1 MVSKCPALSQGKE
14 RLGIYTAERGTF
26 ESKPVSE
33 NETSLEV
40 LASCQFLKS
49 KSSAAKEQY
58 QIIMEDVVAARRSVV
73 RIVHGSV
80 YPGPYPGGFV
90 LLFGIAETV
99 DHRYFREICQAM
111 RFVGLTPRRFY
122 LETFANGVVTYA
134 LFFPSAREDEMKRLE
149 RTLLYSTLLK
159 AFPGRSEVIYHNVL
173 QAKISHEVGLYLLA
187 AVKFVYAFFPKERYA
202 RQYTDVHKVL
212 DRDPRSQSKL
222 EALYK
227 MCMKELLSA
236 ERIYDVVKR
245 HLALAPNLFD
255 DFRSIALG
263 HKTPQFSEELA
274 SMIDATC
281 PEEQDRQILRML
293 LTFNAS
299 VRVTN
304 FFKTETPGAFSFRLD
319 PEVVLKDR
327 PKAIYP
333 EIPFGIYMVCGR
345 DFLGFHTRFRD
356 VARGG
361 IRLVLSRDRQTY
373 ERNLATLF
381 DECYNLAFTQQ
392 YKNKDIPEGGAKGV
406 ILLDSAWPSSRVG
419 NVLLGDSCQSPAA
432 ACSSFTRYLNS
443 LLDCMMPEQCGIYS
457 GHLGKSREI
466 LFFGPDENTA
476 NFMDLGAEIAKG
488 RGYRYWKA
496 LTTGK
501 SVKLGG
507 IPHDTYG
514 MTTTSVHTY
523 VLELLKELGEQEEN
537 ITKVQ
542 TGGPDG
548 DLGSNEIL
556 MSKDKTIA
564 VVDGSGV
571 LYDPQGLNRD
581 ELCRLARRRMPVKN
595 FSRSFLGEQ
604 GFMVTVEEA
613 DVCLSDGSVW
623 RTGAELRDK
632 FHLTP
637 YATADLFVPCGDRPN
652 SACSE
657 NVKQLSTS

>member
-1 MVSKCPALSQGKE
+1 
-14 RLGIYTAERGTF
+14 
-26 ESKPVSE
+26 
-33 NETSLEV
+33 
-40 LASCQFLKS
+40 
-49 KSSAAKEQY
+49 
-58 QIIMEDVVAARRSVV
+58 
-73 RIVHGSV
+73 
-80 YPGPYPGGFV
+80 
-90 LLFGIAETV
+90 
-99 DHRYFREICQAM
+99 
-111 RFVGLTPRRFY
+111 
-122 LETFANGVVTYA
+122 
-134 LFFPSAREDEMKRLE
+134 
-149 RTLLYSTLLK
+149 
-159 AFPGRSEVIYHNVL
+159 
-173 QAKISHEVGLYLLA
+173 
-187 AVKFVYAFFPKERYA
+187 
-202 RQYTDVHKVL
+202 
-212 DRDPRSQSKL
+212 
-222 EALYK
+222 
-227 MCMKELLSA
+227 
-236 ERIYDVVKR
+236 
-245 HLALAPNLFD
+245 
-255 DFRSIALG
+255 
-263 HKTPQFSEELA
+263 
-274 SMIDATC
+274 
-281 PEEQDRQILRML
+281 
-293 LTFNAS
+293 
-299 VRVTN
+299 
-304 FFKTETPGAFSFRLD
+304 
-319 PEVVLKDR
+319 
-327 PKAIYP
+327 
-333 EIPFGIYMVCGR
+333 
-345 DFLGFHTRFRD
+345 
-356 VARGG
+356 
-361 IRLVLSRDRQTY
+361 
-373 ERNLATLF
+373 
-381 DECYNLAFTQQ
+381 
-392 YKNKDIPEGGAKGV
+392 V
-406 ILLDSAWPSSRVG
+406 ILLDSAWPSSSVG
-419 NVLLGDSCQSPAA
+419 NVLLGDSCPSPAA

-581 ELCRLARRRMPVKN
+581 ELCRLARRRIPVKH

-637 YATADLFVPCGDRPN
+637 YATADLFVPCGGRPN
-652 SACSE
+652 SVSSE
-657 NVKQLSTS
+657 NVKQLFTPEGKPKFRMVVEGANLFFSDGARASLEDAGVHVFRDASTNKGGVTSSSLEVFSALALSIEEHTDLMTYDPSCGAEPSDFYRQYVQQVLRLITDNAKQEFHAIWKSNCQSGLSKVEATQKISLHINQMQDNIQQHISSISTTERETLVRRVLQLAVPPLIVQHIGIDGITKRVPENYIHAIVGAWIASRYVYRHGVCGSEVAFFLFMRELLDEQVSGGASPASGSRKRPHPDHDQQHTTAHRQCTRDSTEFDL